1 MKHRLKWYLAFF
13 IVFTL
18 LGCFSVPTKETEALT
33 TYATYHNDE
42 TAFSLEWPNGFTE
55 SISPH
60 EDTKFTAIHRDGRVC
75 VQVTVTPMTSSLTT
89 KEKKTYMRRSFADY
103 ASSLKKNGAIRHVRM
118 DMTKIQGEP
127 CAIVSYEQD
136 FSYGHDTVTLS
147 ARRYL
152 FVGQHYS
159 YVITTTVDKHYEK
172 TYKKIL
178 KHMVETFHIDT

>member
-1 MKHRLKWYLAFF
+1 
-13 IVFTL
+13 
-18 LGCFSVPTKETEALT
+18 
-33 TYATYHNDE
+33 
-42 TAFSLEWPNGFTE
+42 
-55 SISPH
+55 
-60 EDTKFTAIHRDGRVC
+60 
-75 VQVTVTPMTSSLTT
+75 
-89 KEKKTYMRRSFADY
+89 MRRSFADY
-103 ASSLKKNGAIRHVRM
+103 ASSLKKNGDIRHVRM

>member
-18 LGCFSVPTKETEALT
+18 LGCFSVPAKETEALT

-89 KEKKTYMRRSFADY
+89 KEKKHICGVALQTMRRPS
-103 ASSLKKNGAIRHVRM
+103 KKRRHP
-118 DMTKIQGEP
+118 P
-127 CAIVSYEQD
+127 CPH
-136 FSYGHDTVTLS
+136 GHDENTGRALCHRIV
-147 ARRYL
+147 
-152 FVGQHYS
+152 
-159 YVITTTVDKHYEK
+159 
-172 TYKKIL
+172 
-178 KHMVETFHIDT
+178 